1 MMKKLFCILLV
12 AMTAVLALF
21 ASGSKEGEDS
31 GVVTI
36 DVWHSME
43 GSNGQ
48 VMSSLIQKFNETKGK
63 ELGIV
68 ANDVFQGSDTAVKL
82 KTCIQTNDIENM
94 PDVCQIYNASLPVI
108 DATNCAVD
116 IDSMWGKGSAS
127 VEKTDLI
134 DSGIYCYTYEGR
146 LLSMPF
152 NTSTILLY
160 CNLDAFAEAGLSE
173 ADLPRTWDD
182 VYEIGQKL
190 IKLDEDGNVL
200 RYGVNWQLARYE
212 LFDVMGVIGEN
223 GTAFADNNNGRDGL
237 VSKVICREE
246 MLQVFKM
253 WEKFSKV
260 PGLLNDS
267 GSDQSGNFASGLN
280 AMALRSSAGIGAITQ
295 MTDANGMHWAA
306 AKLPVFNVETDKG
319 GAALGGASL
328 AMFDRGDEAK
338 KNAAWEFIMWMVS
351 PEVQAEWAMATG
363 YLPVNKKS
371 LELDSYKEFVAASP
385 AVSVA
390 LEQLMEALPSTQE
403 TVMNMQDEISGY
415 IKTAA
420 TDVKNG
426 TISAEEAVDRIIAES
441 EQAFSTY
448 NRANQ

>member
-1 MMKKLFCILLV
+1 
-12 AMTAVLALF
+12 
-21 ASGSKEGEDS
+21 
-31 GVVTI
+31 
-36 DVWHSME
+36 
-43 GSNGQ
+43 
-48 VMSSLIQKFNETKGK
+48 
-63 ELGIV
+63 
-68 ANDVFQGSDTAVKL
+68 
-82 KTCIQTNDIENM
+82 
-94 PDVCQIYNASLPVI
+94 
-108 DATNCAVD
+108 
-116 IDSMWGKGSAS
+116 
-127 VEKTDLI
+127 
-134 DSGIYCYTYEGR
+134 
-146 LLSMPF
+146 
-152 NTSTILLY
+152 
-160 CNLDAFAEAGLSE
+160 
-173 ADLPRTWDD
+173 
-182 VYEIGQKL
+182 
-190 IKLDEDGNVL
+190 
-200 RYGVNWQLARYE
+200 
-212 LFDVMGVIGEN
+212 
-223 GTAFADNNNGRDGL
+223 
-237 VSKVICREE
+237 

>member
-1 MMKKLFCILLV
+1 MKKFLTIFLV
-12 AMTAVLALF
+12 VLMGSIALF
-21 ASGSKEGEDS
+21 ANGSQESSED
-31 GVVTI
+31 GIVTI

-48 VMSSLIQKFNETKGK
+48 AMSSLIKEFNETKGK

-68 ANDVFQGSDTAVKL
+68 ANDVFQGSDTAIKL

-94 PDVCQIYNASLPVI
+94 PDVCQIYNASLPVV

-127 VEKTDLI
+127 VQKEDLI

-160 CNLDAFAEAGLSE
+160 CNLDAFAEAGLTE

-182 VYEIGQKL
+182 VYEVGKKL
-190 IKLDEDGNVL
+190 IKLDENGNVL

-212 LFDVMGVIGEN
+212 LFDVMGVIGPN

-237 VSKVICREE
+237 VSKVICKDE
-246 MLQVFKM
+246 MLEVFRM

-280 AMALRSSAGIGAITQ
+280 AMALRSSAGIGAITS
-295 MTDANGMHWAA
+295 MTDANGMHWVA
-306 AKLPVFNVETDKG
+306 AKLPVFDVETDKG

-371 LELDSYKEFVAASP
+371 FDLDSYKEYVASSP
-385 AVSVA
+385 AVAVA
-390 LEQLMEALPSTQE
+390 IEQLMESLPTTQE

-426 TISAEEAVDRIIAES
+426 VITAEEAVDRIILES

>member
-1 MMKKLFCILLV
+1 MRKTLLFIMV
-12 AMTAVLALF
+12 SLACSFMIF
-21 ASGSKEGEDS
+21 AGGAGEKNNGNDIVS
-31 GVVTI
+31 I

-48 VMSSLIQKFNETKGK
+48 VMSSLIAEFNETKGK
-63 ELGIV
+63 ELGIF
-68 ANDVFQGSDTAVKL
+68 ANDCFQGSDTAVKL

-94 PDVCQIYNASLPVI
+94 PDVCQIYNASLPVV

-127 VEKTDLI
+127 VSKSDLI
-134 DSGIYCYTYEGR
+134 ESGIYCYTYEGR

-160 CNLDAFAEAGLSE
+160 CNLDAFAEAGLTE
-173 ADLPRTWDD
+173 DDLPRTWDE
-182 VYEIGQKL
+182 VYEVGKKL
-190 IKLDEDGNVL
+190 IKLDENGNVI
-200 RYGVNWQLARYE
+200 RYGINWQLARYE
-212 LFDVMGVIGEN
+212 LFDVMGVIGPE

-237 VSKVICREE
+237 VSKVICEDE

-280 AMALRSSAGIGAITQ
+280 AMALRSSAGIGAITS

-351 PEVQAEWAMATG
+351 AETQAKWAMATG
-363 YLPVNKKS
+363 YLPVNINS
-371 LELDSYKEFVAASP
+371 QNLDSYKEFVAASP
-385 AVSVA
+385 AVAVA
-390 LEQLMEALPSTQE
+390 LEQLHEALPTTQE

-426 TISAEEAVDRIIAES
+426 DITAEEAVARIIQES